1 MPRTTDEQSDRRR
14 VLVKLLEE
22 HRIARQAE
30 LVDLL
35 RREGFNATQSSIS
48 RDLRDLGVS
57 KSKTGYTLPQPA
69 NHRQERE
76 LRQLGE
82 YIRAIRPA
90 GPNLIVIATAAGAAQ
105 RVALTLDRTQWPDI
119 VGTLSGDDTIFIA
132 TAAAAPQRRLLAR
145 LREAFG
151 TPRR

>member
-14 VLVKLLEE
+14 ILAKLLAGNQ
-22 HRIARQAE
+22 IVRQAE
-30 LVDLL
+30 LVELL
-35 RREGFNATQSSIS
+35 RNEGFNATQSSIS

-57 KSKTGYTLPQPA
+57 KSKDGYQLPSPA
-69 NHRQERE
+69 NQDQERE
-76 LRQLGE
+76 LKRFSE
-82 YIRAIRPA
+82 YIRAIRAA
-90 GPNLIVIATAAGAAQ
+90 GPNLIVIATAAGTAQ

-151 TPRR
+151 NQSR

>member
-14 VLVKLLEE
+14 VLVKLLTGNQ
-22 HRIARQAE
+22 IVRQSE
-30 LVDLL
+30 LVELL

-57 KSKTGYTLPQPA
+57 KSKSGYQLPSPA
-69 NHRQERE
+69 NQDQERE
-76 LRQLGE
+76 LKLLAE
-82 YIRAIRPA
+82 YIRAIRAA

-132 TAAAAPQRRLLAR
+132 TAASAPQRRLLAR

-151 TPRR
+151 NQSR